1 MISTGNNPT
10 REQWHGLFHAALNCT
25 MTNAEHDQLSELL
38 RESREARQL
47 WFVYND
53 NEIGLCELDPL
64 AGPPARSSSTPTR
77 TRRSPLAICLGAAAV
92 AALVIAVIWI
102 SNLGAPGTNHE
113 LADRAST
120 DSDRSRIP
128 P

>member
-1 MISTGNNPT
+1 MSSTENDPS
-10 REQWHGLFHAALNCT
+10 REQWHNLFNAALNGT

-77 TRRSPLAICLGAAAV
+77 TRRSPLPICLGFATV

-102 SNLGAPGTNHE
+102 
-113 LADRAST
+113 
-120 DSDRSRIP
+120 
-128 P
+128 